1 MFRQPKP
8 FVTPDFRV
16 LRKIERIAQSDGG
29 SSPLGNRREIEYR
42 KRDHYDWMLCSKA
55 PLRKWILVG
64 DLREA
69 CRKPIQKS
77 DLSPHDTLTRVFQS
91 KPIGSINL
99 RKFLLTARLR
109 RPFHRECVTS
119 YGSNS
124 LFAASSG
131 ISPSGYSPFGID
143 HAPSSYFLQK
153 YLYLSVVP
161 PEHQQPCT
169 QFPHITFPVRSCTPR
184 RKHPPRSYI
193 YAQVDI
199 YVVRDVWL
207 LNFHIDVTACKA
219 VA

>member
-64 DLREA
+64 DLREV
-69 CRKPIQKS
+69 CRKPIQKP

-99 RKFLLTARLR
+99 RKFLLTA
-109 RPFHRECVTS
+109 
-119 YGSNS
+119 
-124 LFAASSG
+124 
-131 ISPSGYSPFGID
+131 
-143 HAPSSYFLQK
+143 
-153 YLYLSVVP
+153 
-161 PEHQQPCT
+161 
-169 QFPHITFPVRSCTPR
+169 
-184 RKHPPRSYI
+184 
-193 YAQVDI
+193 
-199 YVVRDVWL
+199 
-207 LNFHIDVTACKA
+207 
-219 VA
+219 